1 VTPLSGRPRQL
12 GGTAAAVTGAL
23 LVVAS
28 TVSVQGSAALAST
41 LFDRASPL
49 AVTGLRQAFG
59 ALAMVVVLRPRLRGR
74 SAAQWRGIGLLAAAM
89 ATMNSLYYMA
99 VDVLPLGVAATL
111 FYLGPFVLAARHTPR
126 GPELAL
132 PVVALGGVYLV
143 TRGGEPGAV
152 ELPGILLG
160 LAAGAA
166 LAAYTLA
173 SQRLGRAEGLD
184 ALTLALAGS
193 ALLLLPVS
201 VPAVPALQTG
211 DFLVLVGIGA
221 VGVTVTY
228 GADFLALK
236 ISTVRLVSVL
246 FALDPVMGV
255 LIGAAFL
262 SESLQA
268 EVLLGVAMVVVAG
281 ACVTAIT
288 AASSDGGVTRQTA
301 PGEEPAP

>member
-1 VTPLSGRPRQL
+1 
-12 GGTAAAVTGAL
+12 
-23 LVVAS
+23 
-28 TVSVQGSAALAST
+28 
-41 LFDRASPL
+41 
-49 AVTGLRQAFG
+49 
-59 ALAMVVVLRPRLRGR
+59 
-74 SAAQWRGIGLLAAAM
+74 
-89 ATMNSLYYMA
+89 
-99 VDVLPLGVAATL
+99 
-111 FYLGPFVLAARHTPR
+111 
-126 GPELAL
+126 
-132 PVVALGGVYLV
+132 
-143 TRGGEPGAV
+143 
-152 ELPGILLG
+152 
-160 LAAGAA
+160 
-166 LAAYTLA
+166 
-173 SQRLGRAEGLD
+173 
-184 ALTLALAGS
+184 
-193 ALLLLPVS
+193 
-201 VPAVPALQTG
+201 
-211 DFLVLVGIGA
+211 